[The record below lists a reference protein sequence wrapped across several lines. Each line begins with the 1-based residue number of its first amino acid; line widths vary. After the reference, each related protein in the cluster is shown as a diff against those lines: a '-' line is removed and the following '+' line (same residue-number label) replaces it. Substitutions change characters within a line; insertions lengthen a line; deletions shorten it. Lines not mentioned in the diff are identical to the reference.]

1 MSLFSYE
8 IKKVFSKRL
17 IWVFLGSFLLLDIV
31 KIGMLYNDTIVKD
44 TLSDG
49 RQAVIDEIKGPIMNE
64 KISFVI
70 DKKRELDDLVENRTY
85 KTEYD
90 SSTYTGYQ
98 FGDSI
103 VFDKIYDDL
112 DYAYHYTESL
122 NKIKTKAE
130 ENLTIYPKDSYE
142 AAMSQ
147 KILDIYGEREIKNY
161 YDTTGYE
168 AYFSYDFSALLILLF
183 LLVSITPIFSEE
195 REVRM
200 NLLILSSPNGKRS
213 TTKAKLL
220 AVATITFGVAI
231 LFILLDFL
239 LFFFLFNLEGGSN
252 PLYSLTSF
260 AYTPLNVSILQ
271 YVFISSFLKLIG
283 SLFFGLL
290 YALFSS
296 AFKSVLSSMVGAG
309 GMLLLLVFC
318 NDFVSLD
325 SFKCLSPISLLV
337 NRTLFQ
343 SYTSLNFFR
352 ISVDGSYLLLLFTA
366 VLVGFMFV
374 MIQKFQNNTGVSKR
388 KNRRTKI

>member
-17 IWVFLGSFLLLDIV
+17 IWVVLGFFLILDIA
-31 KIGMLYNDTIVKD
+31 KIEMLYNDTIVKD

-49 RQAVIDEIKGPIMNE
+49 RRAVIDEVKGPITNE
-64 KISFVI
+64 KLSFVI
-70 DKKRELDDLVENRTY
+70 GKKRELDDLVENRTY

-98 FGDSI
+98 FGDSV

-122 NKIKTKAE
+122 NKVKTKAE
-130 ENLTIYPKDSYE
+130 ENLTIYPKGSYE
-142 AAMSQ
+142 AARSQ
-147 KILDIYGEREIKNY
+147 KILDTYGERKIESY

-168 AYFSYDFSALLILLF
+168 AYFSYDFSVLLILLF
-183 LLVSITPIFSEE
+183 LLISITPVFSEE
-195 REVRM
+195 PEIGM

-220 AVATITFGVAI
+220 SVTAITFGVTI
-231 LFILLDFL
+231 LFLLLDFF

-252 PLYSLTSF
+252 PLYSLKSF

-271 YVFISSFLKLIG
+271 YVFLSSFLKLIG
-283 SLFFGLL
+283 SLFFSLL

-296 AFKSVLSSMVGAG
+296 AFKSVLTSMVGAV
-309 GMLLLLVFC
+309 GMLLLLIFC
-318 NDFVSLD
+318 NDFISIDLFEYLSPVSL
-325 SFKCLSPISLLV
+325 LT
-337 NRTLFQ
+337 NRILFQ

-352 ISVDGSYLLLLFTA
+352 IPVDISGLLLLFTV
-366 VLVGFMFV
+366 VLIGVMFV
-374 MIQKFQNNTGVSKR
+374 MILKFQNNIGISKR

>member
-49 RQAVIDEIKGPIMNE
+49 RQAVIDEIKGPITNE

-70 DKKRELDDLVENRTY
+70 DKKRELDDLVENRIY

-220 AVATITFGVAI
+220 SVATITFGVAI

-318 NDFVSLD
+318 NDFVSID
-325 SFKCLSPISLLV
+325 SFKCLSPISLFV
-337 NRTLFQ
+337 NRILFQ

-352 ISVDGSYLLLLFTA
+352 IPVDCSCLLLLFTA
-366 VLVGFMFV
+366 VLIGVMFV